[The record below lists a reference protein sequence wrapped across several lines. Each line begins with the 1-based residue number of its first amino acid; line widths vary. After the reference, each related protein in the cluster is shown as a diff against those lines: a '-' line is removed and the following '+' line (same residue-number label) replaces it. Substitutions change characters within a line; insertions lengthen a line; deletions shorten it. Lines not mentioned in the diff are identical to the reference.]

1 MTITETEALE
11 AIRSHHRTLEDEL
24 RVRVEALDQ
33 AAAADGKHERATATL
48 VAYLAGEVL
57 PHAEAEEQTLYRAA
71 RTHRD
76 LADTVDEM
84 IAEHRALSAAAGQLA
99 SAASA
104 TAAAEQAG
112 QIAAL
117 FAAHVIKENEVLL
130 PALLTDGEADLTAL
144 LGEMHCRTEKARQ
157 TPQAGNTPAADPQAT
172 VLSLLLEAAAE
183 LARAG
188 HGDRAC
194 RLAASAWAALR
205 ETRPELA
212 VRVTAAL
219 HGLARRAPARPAS
232 AEFAASREQGP
243 GPGGREADRD
253 LDVRDL
259 APAQRHESIFVAYQ
273 ALAPGAGFV
282 LVNDHDPKP
291 LRYQFEAEHS
301 GEFTWDSR
309 EAGPEVWRVRIG
321 RPAVDGRAAARAG
334 GLESGEDPELD
345 VRELAHGKRHDVIF
359 TAYQALRPGTGFVLV
374 NDHDPLPLRY
384 QFEAQYPAAFTW
396 EYLQAGPAKWR
407 VRIGRAGARPGQ

>member
-1 MTITETEALE
+1 M
-11 AIRSHHRTLEDEL
+11 
-24 RVRVEALDQ
+24 RVEALDQ

-144 LGEMHCRTEKARQ
+144 LGEMHRRTEKARQ

-188 HGDRAC
+188 HGDQAC

-321 RPAVDGRAAARAG
+321 RRPWTAAPQRGQAGWRAG
-334 GLESGEDPELD
+334 RTRSWTSASSRTGSGMM
-345 VRELAHGKRHDVIF
+345 
-359 TAYQALRPGTGFVLV
+359 
-374 NDHDPLPLRY
+374 
-384 QFEAQYPAAFTW
+384 
-396 EYLQAGPAKWR
+396 
-407 VRIGRAGARPGQ
+407 